1 VTSIMNDPAN
11 PSPTSPLHA
20 AMLMADVVRSSLQ
33 KTSTTTTTTT
43 KEEAAAAD
51 FRLTPGLLEG
61 LAVGVATLLVL
72 TPVRSALLRTPAATQ
87 LGMLPDL
94 VLTSTQIMV
103 AAQAALYGGGLYGSY
118 HYLQTFGQIPVDAR
132 SPTADAICERS
143 LGSLRRDEKDDDLL
157 GSLAEQ
163 QQQQAT
169 AYSSWNPQTI
179 VLAEYAKA
187 LQLCRDRAARRRAED
202 SVVDEAAA
210 GRGEGTGWW

>member
-1 VTSIMNDPAN
+1 
-11 PSPTSPLHA
+11 
-20 AMLMADVVRSSLQ
+20 MADVVRSSLQ
-33 KTSTTTTTTT
+33 KTTTTTTT

-94 VLTSTQIMV
+94 VLTSSQIMV

-118 HYLQTFGQIPVDAR
+118 HYLQTFGQVPVDAR

-143 LGSLRRDEKDDDLL
+143 LGLLRRDEKDDDLL
-157 GSLAEQ
+157 ESLP
-163 QQQQAT
+163 QQQAT
-169 AYSSWNPQTI
+169 ADFSSWNPQTI
-179 VLAEYAKA
+179 VLAEYDKA